1 MLLTS
6 PEHVS
11 QRAGKPARPALARFL
26 GTVILAFNTPVIAA
40 PVIHHDLDLS
50 LDPKNGQLIGRDT
63 VTLPDELI
71 TDRHEVTFSLHAG
84 LHPSLEGQQSELIP
98 LEVSDIGVPVQR
110 YRLRLA
116 RVYRTNFA
124 SSCLCKGFNPIFV

>member
-11 QRAGKPARPALARFL
+11 QRAGKPARPVLARFL
-26 GTVILAFNTPVIAA
+26 GTVSLAFNTPVIVAA
-40 PVIHHDLDLS
+40 VIHHDLDLS

-71 TDRHEVTFSLHAG
+71 TDRHEVFFHCMPVYILAWKGSN
-84 LHPSLEGQQSELIP
+84 PS
-98 LEVSDIGVPVQR
+98 
-110 YRLRLA
+110 
-116 RVYRTNFA
+116 
-124 SSCLCKGFNPIFV
+124 